1 MGAVQSKLVGSG
13 SEIVRQ
19 RQVDTH
25 RHAQHLHR
33 GHATLSIGAPDEAL
47 SPERVA
53 QVFGVEAMRV
63 DTGEGMAL
71 IARHPL

>member
-1 MGAVQSKLVGSG
+1 VLVMDRGA
-13 SEIVRQ
+13 IVA
-19 RQVDTH
+19 D
-25 RHAQHLHR
+25 
-33 GHATLSIGAPDEAL
+33 GAPDEAL
-47 SPERVA
+47 SPQRIA